1 MAMKL
6 RKSQVFVHTSVA
18 SLYLIHCI
26 CLHEDLC
33 DMPLYCTLARQH
45 LPFHGSPLSLLIFGI
60 SLATTVV
67 DVARHQVD
75 YKSLVIARCP
85 DSFASS
91 IVCRSPA
98 LSLWQASKLLFDTLS
113 LSLSSNVL
121 RSTETCTATP
131 PLQSYSPWPQLTS
144 VTITLF
150 VWQGRLRLDTR
161 LALYLAGTAAVEDWV
176 MRAAALLK
184 CI

>member
-33 DMPLYCTLARQH
+33 DMPLYCTSVRRH

-67 DVARHQVD
+67 DVARHRVD
-75 YKSLVIARCP
+75 YISLVIARCP
-85 DSFASS
+85 DSFPSCT
-91 IVCRSPA
+91 VCRSPA
-98 LSLWQASKLLFDTLS
+98 LSLWQASKLLLDALF
-113 LSLSSNVL
+113 LSLSSHVL
-121 RSTETCTATP
+121 SSTETCTATP
-131 PLQSYSPWPQLTS
+131 PLQSYSPWPQPTCM
-144 VTITLF
+144 TRTLF
-150 VWQGRLRLDTR
+150 VKYHR
-161 LALYLAGTAAVEDWV
+161 
-176 MRAAALLK
+176 
-184 CI
+184 